1 MRAHNGSSGQDRVS
15 AQLYVQMARMMLT
28 SDDSVTDLMLR
39 IDCVGGS
46 VYVHSHLLTECS
58 EEWKERLQGLYDID
72 AGLMTLDTTAW
83 RNPEGGKRRWELY
96 IGFVYG
102 GPIWTRSEE
111 HSLEDDFLQL
121 AIIWDEC
128 RYNDQHPDA
137 CDAAIDAMCEIAT
150 QNADALQNPF
160 GVMLKA
166 DTYDECD
173 DPMRLVLDFMVY
185 GRSENVFERWYNA
198 APDSLASRIDRELAE
213 RFEKK
218 GQLRR
223 TQHAMP
229 DLMEPCR
236 YHLHRG
242 SGEHEC
248 YLEL

>member
-1 MRAHNGSSGQDRVS
+1 
-15 AQLYVQMARMMLT
+15 
-28 SDDSVTDLMLR
+28 MLR
-39 IDCVGGS
+39 IDCLGGS
-46 VYVHSHLLTECS
+46 VYVHRRLLSECS
-58 EEWKERLQGLYDID
+58 PEWGERLEEEYEVD
-72 AGLMTLDTTAW
+72 AGLLVLDTTTW
-83 RNPEGGKRRWELY
+83 KDPEGGRRRWELY

-102 GPIWTRSEE
+102 GPMWTRSEE
-111 HSLEDDFLQL
+111 HSLEDDFPGL
-121 AIIWDEC
+121 AIIWDDC
-128 RYNDQHPDA
+128 KYNEQDSDA
-137 CDAAIDAMCEIAT
+137 CDAAIDAMREIIIRH
-150 QNADALQNPF
+150 ADALQNP
-160 GVMLKA
+160 LELIRKA
-166 DTYDECD
+166 DTYEDFD
-173 DPMRLVLDFMVY
+173 HPMKLILDFMVY
-185 GRSENVFERWYNA
+185 GRSENVFGRWYNA